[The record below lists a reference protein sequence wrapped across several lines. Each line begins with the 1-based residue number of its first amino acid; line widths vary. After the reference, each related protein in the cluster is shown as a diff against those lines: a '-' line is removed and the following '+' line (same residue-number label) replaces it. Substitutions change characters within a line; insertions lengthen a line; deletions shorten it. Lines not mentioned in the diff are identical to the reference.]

1 MKSLIILFGLVVLS
15 GKTLSAGLQELVSR
29 AWVDGDRLNV
39 AFRQPVSVTDARGF
53 RLVGGVA
60 RIKSLL
66 NAPSATQLTF
76 SLTDHALP
84 DDQFRLLHWS
94 AMSDLRQADRS
105 VPDWEVPVVN
115 KTIRYD
121 GDGTIYY
128 VSTAGLDTY
137 LGTDSL
143 RPLRTL
149 SQAQR
154 LARPGDY
161 ILLRRGD
168 TFRNTA
174 VRIAKSGE
182 AGQYLTFGAYGR
194 GARPIVTHAEEDLVV
209 IADQHYVQVD
219 NWHLQ
224 VRGDGEKGVYLM
236 GDCRHAIISN
246 CHVEGFG
253 KPLYGINFGK
263 NDGAAKRVVNPRI
276 LNNRVSGFL
285 VNIISTGYPYDGTH
299 EVEGGLIENNQ
310 VGKTRSMKNG
320 DGIDAQRGRFHGLVI
335 RKNQVHG
342 YFDDGID
349 LYGADSVIVEH
360 NIVHSPQQPS
370 NSGQGIKAG
379 GLTRNE
385 TIDGH
390 QSSNIIVR
398 YNTVHS
404 LFNRISSTG
413 SQNGINANDGASGQ
427 IHGNLVYNVQGHGIV
442 ISGPI
447 HSWQVHHNIVVNAE
461 EVALNIWT
469 EGNSDSQVVIAHNVL
484 GGKQGDIKVNTRTTD
499 RLITGLDNELI
510 HQKTSGNY
518 HSISDRRA
526 DAKTIFF
533 NANQLELGLKLAYRK
548 HLLVNSAK
556 N

>member
-66 NAPSATQLTF
+66 NAPSATQFTF

-84 DDQFRLLHWS
+84 DDQFRLLYWS
-94 AMSDLRQADRS
+94 TMSDLRQGDRL
-105 VPDWEVPVVN
+105 VQDWEVSVAN
-115 KTIRYD
+115 QSARYE
-121 GDGTIYY
+121 GSGTIYY

-174 VRIAKSGE
+174 VGVTKSGE
-182 AGQYLTFGAYGR
+182 AGRYLTFATYGQGAQ
-194 GARPIVTHAEEDLVV
+194 PIVTHAEEDLVV
-209 IADQHYVQVD
+209 IEDQHYVHID

-236 GDCRHAIISN
+236 GDCRHAIVSN
-246 CHVEGFG
+246 CRVEGFG

-263 NDGAAKRVVNPRI
+263 NDGAAKKVINPKI
-276 LNNRVSGFL
+276 INNQVSGFL

-299 EVEGGLIENNQ
+299 EVGGGLIENNR
-310 VGKTRSMKNG
+310 VGKTRSVKNG
-320 DGIDAQRGRFHGLVI
+320 DGIDVQRGRFHGLVV
-335 RKNQVHG
+335 RKNEVYG

-360 NIVHSPQQPS
+360 NVVQSPQQPS
-370 NSGQGIKAG
+370 DSGQGIKAG

-385 TIDGH
+385 TIDGY
-390 QSSNIIVR
+390 QSSNIVVR
-398 YNTVHS
+398 YNKVHS
-404 LFNRISSTG
+404 LLNQVSSTG

-427 IHGNLVYNVQGHGIV
+427 IYGNLVYDVQGHGIV

-447 HSWQVHHNIVVNAE
+447 HSWRVHHNIVVNAE
-461 EVALNIWT
+461 KAALNVWT
-469 EGNSDSQVVIAHNVL
+469 EGDSDSRVVIAHNVL
-484 GGKQGDIKVNTRTTD
+484 GGKQGDIKVNTRSTGK
-499 RLITGLDNELI
+499 LITGLDNELI
-510 HQKTSGNY
+510 HQKTSGHY
-518 HSISDRRA
+518 RSISDQRV
-526 DAKTIFF
+526 DARTVFYDV
-533 NANQLELGLKLAYRK
+533 NQLELGLKPAYYK
-548 HLLVNSAK
+548 HLLVDSARK
-556 N
+556 